1 MKQYLSQALRV
12 DPEILRAYSQTAKT
26 YAGAASSR
34 ASDFVQYLVERAR
47 GFSVLDFAMFKV
59 CLLSLG
65 LWLGAQ
71 FAGLFKRVRVFVF
84 LGFIASYIYLIWR
97 IFLRN
102 DQQ

>member
-12 DPEILRAYSQTAKT
+12 DPETLREYTQTAKT
-26 YAGAASSR
+26 YAGAATTR
-34 ASDFVQYLVERAR
+34 AGDFIQYLVERAR
-47 GFSVLDFAMFKV
+47 GFSVFDFAMLKL

-71 FAGLFKRVRVFVF
+71 FANLFKRVRVFVF
-84 LGFIASYIYLIWR
+84 LGFVASYIYLIWR